1 MTTTTLNGRTEYF
14 KEQFD
19 HHLRRSLAVIG
30 LDGATQYERYLAI
43 AYTVRDELIDRWAK
57 TQKSYYDNNV
67 KRVYYLSLEFL
78 MGRTLGNAILN
89 LNIEDEISDAL
100 NKLGIE
106 LEDLRE
112 AEVDAG
118 LGNGGLGRL
127 AACFIDS
134 MATLEIPAYGMGIRY
149 EYGMFNQQ
157 IENKEQIEKPDNWLR
172 LPNPWEIA
180 RPQYSIQVP
189 FGGHTEEYTDEFG
202 QTRKH
207 WVTRDHILAMPYDTP
222 VPGYDNQ
229 TVNNLRLWSARSSDD
244 FGLEYFNNGDYLEAI
259 KDMELSE
266 SISKVLYPNDTSV
279 NGKELRLKQQY
290 FLVCA
295 SLHDMLRRY
304 KKTNDSLDSLPDKV
318 ALQLNDTHPA
328 VAIPELMRILVDLE
342 GLSWKKSWD
351 ICTRVFAYTNHTLLP
366 EALEKWSVSLFEKL
380 LPRHLEIIY
389 EINSQFLRLV
399 SLKWPGDVSK
409 LREMSL
415 VEEGND
421 KFIRMAFLSIV
432 GSHAVNGVAALH
444 TKLLKSNLFLNFY
457 KLWPEKFQNKTNG
470 VTQRRWL
477 RKSNPGLSDLISAKI
492 GDKWV
497 KDLDELKKLEQH
509 TDDKK
514 FILEWQKVK
523 QANKQ
528 RLTDYLKKHQGISL
542 NPQHMFDVQ
551 VKRIHEYKRQMLCIL
566 HAVHLYLEIKDGK
579 KKLPRTILIGGKAA
593 PAYWMAKQIIKLT
606 NYVAEIINTDPDTKD
621 VLNLHFLENY
631 RVSLAEKI
639 FPASDLSEQIS
650 TAGKE
655 ASGTGNMKFA
665 LNGALTIGTLD
676 GANVEIEEEVG
687 SENIFIFG
695 KTVDEIQA
703 LEKSGYQPWEEYN
716 KSKALQRVLDL
727 IDSGFFNPE
736 DPNMFKPV
744 LDNLLRQDPFFVLA
758 DFDAYIKCQEEVEK
772 VYLDSKSW
780 TQKAILNVA
789 RMGLFSTDRTISQY
803 NNDIW
808 NAPTH
813 SISL

>member
-1 MTTTTLNGRTEYF
+1 
-14 KEQFD
+14 
-19 HHLRRSLAVIG
+19 
-30 LDGATQYERYLAI
+30 
-43 AYTVRDELIDRWAK
+43 
-57 TQKSYYDNNV
+57 
-67 KRVYYLSLEFL
+67 
-78 MGRTLGNAILN
+78 
-89 LNIEDEISDAL
+89 
-100 NKLGIE
+100 
-106 LEDLRE
+106 
-112 AEVDAG
+112 
-118 LGNGGLGRL
+118 
-127 AACFIDS
+127 
-134 MATLEIPAYGMGIRY
+134 
-149 EYGMFNQQ
+149 
-157 IENKEQIEKPDNWLR
+157 
-172 LPNPWEIA
+172 
-180 RPQYSIQVP
+180 
-189 FGGHTEEYTDEFG
+189 
-202 QTRKH
+202 
-207 WVTRDHILAMPYDTP
+207 
-222 VPGYDNQ
+222 
-229 TVNNLRLWSARSSDD
+229 
-244 FGLEYFNNGDYLEAI
+244 
-259 KDMELSE
+259 
-266 SISKVLYPNDTSV
+266 
-279 NGKELRLKQQY
+279 
-290 FLVCA
+290 
-295 SLHDMLRRY
+295 
-304 KKTNDSLDSLPDKV
+304 
-318 ALQLNDTHPA
+318 
-328 VAIPELMRILVDLE
+328 
-342 GLSWKKSWD
+342 
-351 ICTRVFAYTNHTLLP
+351 
-366 EALEKWSVSLFEKL
+366 
-380 LPRHLEIIY
+380 
-389 EINSQFLRLV
+389 
-399 SLKWPGDVSK
+399 
-409 LREMSL
+409 
-415 VEEGND
+415 
-421 KFIRMAFLSIV
+421 MAFLSIV
-432 GSHAVNGVAALH
+432 GSHAVNGVVALH

-497 KDLDELKKLEQH
+497 KDLDELKKLEQR
-509 TDDKK
+509 TNDKK

-727 IDSGFFNPE
+727 IDSGFFNQE

-772 VYLDSKSW
+772 VYLDSESW